1 MAKNLILIF
10 FILLPIISS
19 EGPKIEYK
27 MKWVNYTFPTEAAY
41 NNYFNNKIYE
51 NHIPVGIK
59 INSKGKMFVAVPR
72 LKSNVYSTLNVL
84 EGYSSD
90 RVIQLSPF
98 PSLSENEVEN
108 PDGLKSVMGFEIDL
122 DDNLWVLDM
131 GTVAG
136 NRTAGAAKLRKY
148 NSDGKKV
155 KDYPLDGYIQ
165 PATSFL
171 NDLVIDPKDG
181 WVYIAD
187 SSDLTPAFIV
197 INTKTGEIRRLM
209 EKDPSTMPDLS
220 LWINVN
226 GVKVN
231 GDMPIE
237 TGLDGIALSC
247 SKKTL
252 YYTPLTSRTLY
263 AIKTEYLKADN
274 TKQKDHVIELGYK
287 LSASGG
293 LVSSRNGR
301 LYLTSLELNSVLL
314 QSDIKPNAENF
325 QFNVFKPIINDS
337 KLVWPDTFAF
347 DNEKKTLYIIAN
359 QFHNFM
365 SGNMN
370 FIDPINGDANFYI
383 WSVYVNDKSYLED
396 CLDDDVESD
405 DNKFPLWAII
415 LVVIVVLV
423 VVGIIACA
431 VRNYF
436 MAKKKRQTFLT

>member
-1 MAKNLILIF
+1 M
-10 FILLPIISS
+10 
-19 EGPKIEYK
+19 
-27 MKWVNYTFPTEAAY
+27 
-41 NNYFNNKIYE
+41 
-51 NHIPVGIK
+51 
-59 INSKGKMFVAVPR
+59 
-72 LKSNVYSTLNVL
+72 
-84 EGYSSD
+84 
-90 RVIQLSPF
+90 
-98 PSLSENEVEN
+98 
-108 PDGLKSVMGFEIDL
+108 
-122 DDNLWVLDM
+122 
-131 GTVAG
+131 
-136 NRTAGAAKLRKY
+136 
-148 NSDGKKV
+148 
-155 KDYPLDGYIQ
+155 
-165 PATSFL
+165 
-171 NDLVIDPKDG
+171 
-181 WVYIAD
+181 
-187 SSDLTPAFIV
+187 
-197 INTKTGEIRRLM
+197 
-209 EKDPSTMPDLS
+209 
-220 LWINVN
+220 
-226 GVKVN
+226 
-231 GDMPIE
+231 
-237 TGLDGIALSC
+237 
-247 SKKTL
+247 
-252 YYTPLTSRTLY
+252 
-263 AIKTEYLKADN
+263 
-274 TKQKDHVIELGYK
+274 IELGYK